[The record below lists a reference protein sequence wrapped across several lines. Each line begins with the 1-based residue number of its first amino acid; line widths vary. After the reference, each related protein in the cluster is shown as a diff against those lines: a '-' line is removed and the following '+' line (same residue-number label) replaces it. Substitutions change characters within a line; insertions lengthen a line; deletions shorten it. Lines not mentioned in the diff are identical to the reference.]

1 MNVGVKR
8 ADELNLECWM
18 EASGTGKPL
27 YETFGFKP
35 VAPIEFDT
43 EKDNA
48 SDTWLKCQ
56 HELIPST
63 ITGMWRPKGG
73 VWSRDNG
80 VVEGPW
86 DTDVD

>member
-1 MNVGVKR
+1 MAVLPSHRRRGVGSLLMNVGVKR

-48 SDTWLKCQ
+48 SDTWRKCQ
-56 HELIPST
+56 GS
-63 ITGMWRPKGG
+63 G
-73 VWSRDNG
+73 
-80 VVEGPW
+80 
-86 DTDVD
+86 